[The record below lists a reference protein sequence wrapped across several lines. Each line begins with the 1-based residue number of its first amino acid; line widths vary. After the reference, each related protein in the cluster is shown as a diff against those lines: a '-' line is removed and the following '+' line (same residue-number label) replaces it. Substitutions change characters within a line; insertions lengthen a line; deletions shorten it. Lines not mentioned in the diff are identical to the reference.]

1 MRKKFAVT
9 LSIIMLSIS
18 SFASNT
24 IDKINKSEIKNMSQ
38 DERALRVEQLE
49 TRVSEL
55 REKNFREL
63 HGKEKRA
70 VKSELRYIQK
80 ELKTHERG
88 GGGIYLSVT
97 ALLVIILLIL
107 IL

>member
-1 MRKKFAVT
+1 MKKIFAIT
-9 LSIIMLSIS
+9 LSLIMLTIS
-18 SFASNT
+18 SFASNS
-24 IDKINKSEIKNMSQ
+24 IERLSRNEIKNMTQ
-38 DERALRVEQLE
+38 EERALRIEQLE
-49 TRVSEL
+49 NRVNEL
-55 REKNFREL
+55 REKNLKEL

-80 ELKTHERG
+80 ELKTQDG